1 MHCTKFEHQMGE
13 SASGSCSCVL
23 ELYVVHE
30 VKEGVFIFLR
40 LFVDDFVMSLEKW
53 NEEVF

>member
-1 MHCTKFEHQMGE
+1 MHYTEFEHQMGE
-13 SASGSCSCVL
+13 SVSGSCSCVL

-40 LFVDDFVMSLEKW
+40 LFVDDCVTSLEK
-53 NEEVF
+53 

>member
-1 MHCTKFEHQMGE
+1 MGE

-30 VKEGVFIFLR
+30 VKERFFIFLR
-40 LFVDDFVMSLEKW
+40 FFVDDCVMSLEKS
-53 NEEVF
+53 NVEDF